1 MIKQKLLQT
10 IRATFCDKRK
20 KQAFR
25 TSLSAHP
32 KSRFLTKGTPILVAK
47 KRFYKVANSNFQT
60 YNICI
65 EK

>member
-1 MIKQKLLQT
+1 MIKQRLLQT

-32 KSRFLTKGTPILVAK
+32 KSRFWTKGTPILVAK
-47 KRFYKVANSNFQT
+47 NLFL
-60 YNICI
+60 
-65 EK
+65 

>member
-32 KSRFLTKGTPILVAK
+32 KSRFWTKGTPILVAK
-47 KRFYKVANSNFQT
+47 NLFL
-60 YNICI
+60 
-65 EK
+65 